1 MAALGF
7 LGPEGTHS
15 EEAALYLNGRRKEKW
30 RLVPYPSIYEAIQAV
45 ADGEI
50 ERCLVPVENSIE
62 GDINITLDTLAH
74 KVDLEVEQEL
84 VWPVH
89 NQLLVKD
96 PKQEIALILSHA
108 QPLAQCREYIKLHY
122 KGVEIRQVA
131 STARAAEIA
140 AGVHE
145 NYAAIGTRRAAQLYG
160 LTVAAADIQD
170 DKTNC
175 TRFFLLRRP
184 AAEKPIHADKTFLVC
199 RIDGQAA
206 GSLCEVLLEFAS
218 RNINMTR
225 IESRPAKTGLGIYVF
240 FFELDA
246 TAPAG
251 DIEAA
256 IDAVRAKSL
265 WLKNLGSFPVI
276 EADCKK

>member
-15 EEAALYLNGRRKEKW
+15 EEAALYLNGLRQEKW

-84 VWPVH
+84 IWPVH

-96 PKQEIALILSHA
+96 PKQEIGLILSHA

-131 STARAAEIA
+131 STARAAEI
-140 AGVHE
+140 
-145 NYAAIGTRRAAQLYG
+145 
-160 LTVAAADIQD
+160 QD

-175 TRFFLLRRP
+175 TRFFLLRQP
-184 AAEKPIHADKTFLVC
+184 AAGKPAHADKTFLVC

-256 IDAVRAKSL
+256 IEAVRAKSL